1 MKHELGSG
9 CTYWKLTHKT
19 KTSLC
24 SGVMSGGFMSASKIL
39 PTQNM
44 FPSSCKYEERLRAEC
59 VCVKGLGHQMDGAIF
74 DMYGL
79 T

>member
-1 MKHELGSG
+1 MNSDPNAIFWE
-9 CTYWKLTHKT
+9 LTHKT

-24 SGVMSGGFMSASKIL
+24 LGVMSGGFMSASKIL
-39 PTQNM
+39 PTQSM
-44 FPSSCKYEERLRAEC
+44 FPSSCKYEERLRAEF
-59 VCVKGLGHQMDGAIF
+59 VVLKGLDGAIF